1 MKIADEEVFVV
12 KHSYNPDK
20 CLIYAPLRSY
30 LAQVP
35 EQIGEVISSEEDT
48 LLKATFIE
56 RLKNRPLLKVSD
68 ILDNLHNAVPEL
80 AIAITDNCTLR
91 CVYCHASAGEK
102 HKQASMS
109 KEVVDAVLTSY
120 FNFIGFRDAISV
132 NFHGGGEPTYA
143 LPLLKYTIKKAKQ
156 IAELRGIKV
165 GFGMPTNGFYGDE
178 VRQFIVENFTS
189 VSLSFDGPAFIQ
201 NRHRPLPNGEG
212 SFQQVFETAK
222 YFYNRQFPFAF
233 RATVSSFSLPHIFE
247 IIDLIAEE
255 FPGKSIGIENLNPF
269 GRALQH
275 KDPLVEPPDKEVF
288 GRMIVQ
294 ALKYAQDKPVY
305 VLNAASTEYDM
316 LRPVFCSNVG
326 IPNWTVS
333 INGDVIACARDNA
346 PDEFVFG
353 YFNEDT
359 QTIVLDQEKIAN
371 LRQMNVLNYP
381 ECTDCFCKYQCA
393 GDCPDRRIDDKS
405 DCNSIR
411 EIGRYVLSQK
421 LFVESTKSKEN

>member
-1 MKIADEEVFVV
+1 MKIADEEVFVL
-12 KHSYNPDK
+12 KHSYNQGK
-20 CLIYAPLRSY
+20 CIIYAPLRSY

-35 EQIGEVISSEEDT
+35 EEIGEVISSTEDT

-56 RLKNRPLLKVSD
+56 RLKNQPLLKMSD

-120 FNFIGFRDAISV
+120 FNFIGSPDVISV

-143 LPLLKYTIKKAKQ
+143 LPLLQYTIEKAKK
-156 IAELRGIKV
+156 IADSRGIKV
-165 GFGMPTNGFYGDE
+165 GFAMPTNGFYGDE

-201 NRHRPLPNGEG
+201 NRHRPLPNGNG

-233 RATVSSFSLPHIFE
+233 RATVSSFSLPHLFE

-255 FPGKSIGIENLNPF
+255 FPGRSIGIESLNPF
-269 GRALQH
+269 GRALQ
-275 KDPLVEPPDKEVF
+275 PE
-288 GRMIVQ
+288 
-294 ALKYAQDKPVY
+294 
-305 VLNAASTEYDM
+305 VLN
-316 LRPVFCSNVG
+316 
-326 IPNWTVS
+326 
-333 INGDVIACARDNA
+333 
-346 PDEFVFG
+346 
-353 YFNEDT
+353 
-359 QTIVLDQEKIAN
+359 
-371 LRQMNVLNYP
+371 
-381 ECTDCFCKYQCA
+381 
-393 GDCPDRRIDDKS
+393 
-405 DCNSIR
+405 
-411 EIGRYVLSQK
+411 RYL
-421 LFVESTKSKEN
+421 